1 MIGQMFDIAKS
12 FLQFILVTKDIEK
25 EKKQKISETL
35 LEISQ
40 ILDDT
45 ADKLLKDEYPH
56 NNCVVME
63 RLSTNLLDI
72 VKDYLP
78 ENISYESAHKV
89 LLEASHLEKHYA
101 NRKDEITIPTIQKAA
116 GEFKALSIMSKL

>member
-1 MIGQMFDIAKS
+1 MFDIAKS

-35 LEISQ
+35 LEISL

-63 RLSTNLLDI
+63 RLSTSLLDI